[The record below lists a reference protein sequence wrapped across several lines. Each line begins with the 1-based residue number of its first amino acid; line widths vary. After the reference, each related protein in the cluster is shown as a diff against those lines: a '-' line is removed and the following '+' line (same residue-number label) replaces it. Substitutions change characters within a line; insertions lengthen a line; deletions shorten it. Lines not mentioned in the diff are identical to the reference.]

1 MTAALLAEAC
11 RLTLAGVLVAA
22 AVAKARALDRF
33 AATLAAL
40 APRSL
45 SSSRWRRGAAGA
57 IIAAELLIALALLAG
72 GTAARYGAAA
82 ALALL
87 LGFTAV
93 LLVALARRQGVSCN
107 CFGGGERPIS
117 GWDVLRNLCL
127 MAAAATQL
135 LVGIP
140 GGPADEALAV
150 RQGLMA
156 LGAAGLGLLAS
167 TNLHRLAGLWRAASA
182 PAADAALGMP
192 LGIPVGARLGQAV
205 PAFEGRAQTSD
216 RRVTA
221 AELTGQAA
229 VLLFLSS
236 GCPKCHQTLPG
247 LLQMLPAIRAAGVA
261 LWILP
266 ADPTHDLASLL
277 GGSALLE
284 HALLVEPAV
293 REQLN
298 PRRVAPAYLFFDHHT
313 VALASGVIGD
323 DDWQS
328 FADQLEAPA

>member
-1 MTAALLAEAC
+1 MTAALLATAC
-11 RLTLAGVLVAA
+11 RLTLAAVLIAA
-22 AVAKARALDRF
+22 AVGKARALDRF

-40 APRSL
+40 APPPL
-45 SSSRWRRGAAGA
+45 SSSRWRRAAAGA
-57 IIAAELLIALALLAG
+57 IAAAELLIALALLAG
-72 GTAARYGAAA
+72 GSAARYGAAA

-117 GWDVLRNLCL
+117 GWDVLRNLFL
-127 MAAAATQL
+127 MAAAATPL

-140 GGPADEALAV
+140 DGSPDEALAG
-150 RQGLMA
+150 REGLLA
-156 LGAAGLGLLAS
+156 LGAAALGLLAS
-167 TNLHRLAGLWRAASA
+167 TNPRRLAGLWRSASA
-182 PAADAALGMP
+182 LPAAAALGPP
-192 LGIPVGARLGQAV
+192 LGIPLGVPLGQAV
-205 PAFEGRAQTSD
+205 PTFEGRARASD

-221 AELTGQAA
+221 AELAGQAA

-247 LLQMLPAIRAAGVA
+247 LLQLLPAIRAAGVT

-266 ADPTHDLASLL
+266 ADPTRDLASLL
-277 GGSALLE
+277 EGSALLE

-293 REQLN
+293 RDQLN
-298 PRRVAPAYLFFDHHT
+298 PRRVAPAYLFFDHHS

-328 FADQLEAPA
+328 FADQLTAPE